1 MAKTNRLL
9 YALALLKIVLPYLL
23 QHPVYEPHRDELLYL
38 AEGRH
43 PAFGFMEVPPLLS
56 LFSWLTN
63 LLGGG
68 LFWVKLWPSLFGA
81 ATFLV
86 SGKIVQMLG
95 GKKFALLLLFLPFIF
110 GVYLRMFFLFQ
121 PNPPEIFFWTVIAFS
136 MIRFTQTN
144 QPKWL
149 YLFGVSVAL
158 GMLSKYSVAFYTAAV
173 LLGLLFTP
181 HRRLFTNKHFWFAA
195 LTGFL
200 IFLPNL
206 VWQYLHHFPV
216 VFHMRKLQES
226 QLQYVN
232 PSGFIMDQLLYNLP
246 CFFIW
251 ITGFIYTMRSSQY
264 RFIGWAYVLVIAF
277 LLMGHGKSYYAMG
290 VYPALFAFGAVQL
303 EKFTELKQRRLRIAW
318 VLFPVMA
325 GLFFIPLLLPVLPP
339 PQLARLYVTMNARET
354 GLLQWEDLKDHP
366 LPQDF
371 SDMLGWKEMA
381 QKVAKAYN
389 LLDSSSKKE
398 VFIFCNNYGMAGAVN
413 YYARNYHLPEAYSD
427 NASFLYWLPSGKYI
441 RDMIL
446 VTDDPHEERHD
457 FAKGFVS
464 VTKTDSVTN
473 EYAREKGDYIYLF
486 KGADNNFREFFKEKI
501 EKDKSELK

>member
-1 MAKTNRLL
+1 MAKNNRLL
-9 YALALLKIVLPYLL
+9 YTLALLKIVLPYLL

-226 QLQYVN
+226 QLQ
-232 PSGFIMDQLLYNLP
+232 
-246 CFFIW
+246 
-251 ITGFIYTMRSSQY
+251 
-264 RFIGWAYVLVIAF
+264 
-277 LLMGHGKSYYAMG
+277 
-290 VYPALFAFGAVQL
+290 
-303 EKFTELKQRRLRIAW
+303 
-318 VLFPVMA
+318 
-325 GLFFIPLLLPVLPP
+325 
-339 PQLARLYVTMNARET
+339 
-354 GLLQWEDLKDHP
+354 
-366 LPQDF
+366 
-371 SDMLGWKEMA
+371 
-381 QKVAKAYN
+381 
-389 LLDSSSKKE
+389 
-398 VFIFCNNYGMAGAVN
+398 
-413 YYARNYHLPEAYSD
+413 
-427 NASFLYWLPSGKYI
+427 
-441 RDMIL
+441 
-446 VTDDPHEERHD
+446 
-457 FAKGFVS
+457 
-464 VTKTDSVTN
+464 
-473 EYAREKGDYIYLF
+473 
-486 KGADNNFREFFKEKI
+486 
-501 EKDKSELK
+501 